1 MDFKLSEREE
11 LLRKTMR
18 EFAEKEIPPRMEA
31 MEETGEFPVD
41 LLKKM
46 GDVGFLVSSPPRIWG
61 TGMDISLA
69 LSF

>member
-1 MDFKLSEREE
+1 
-11 LLRKTMR
+11 MR

-46 GDVGFLVSSPPRIWG
+46 GDMGILGVITPRNMGALGWEISLVS
-61 TGMDISLA
+61 L
-69 LSF
+69 F